1 MLNPQ
6 APAPEK
12 KSRGLA
18 GLSFLLGMVSII
30 TFASAQG
37 EFAPLIA
44 GGVFAASSVVS
55 YAAHRLVNLRN
66 SAVGNLGEQRDSNQ
80 QRQQENQ
87 FELQQ
92 QIAMEE
98 GRDNDS
104 LSDNEDQTQP
114 PEYREEE
121 MPYPVLDGSV
131 PPPAYSNSNIT
142 LGTPRAN
149 PLDRI
154 THETHI

>member
-1 MLNPQ
+1 
-6 APAPEK
+6 
-12 KSRGLA
+12 
-18 GLSFLLGMVSII
+18 MVSII

-66 SAVGNLGEQRDSNQ
+66 SAVGNLEEQRDPNQ

-87 FELQQ
+87 FELQLQ
-92 QIAMEE
+92 RQIAIEE
-98 GRDNDS
+98 GRDTDS
-104 LSDNEDQTQP
+104 SSDEDEIDQTQP
-114 PEYREEE
+114 PEYRT
-121 MPYPVLDGSV
+121 MPYPVLDGSA
-131 PPPAYSNSNIT
+131 PPPAYSNPNIT

>member
-1 MLNPQ
+1 
-6 APAPEK
+6 
-12 KSRGLA
+12 
-18 GLSFLLGMVSII
+18 MVSII

-66 SAVGNLGEQRDSNQ
+66 SAVGNLEEQRDPNQ

-98 GRDNDS
+98 GRDADS
-104 LSDNEDQTQP
+104 SSDEDEIDEDEIDQTEP
-114 PEYREEE
+114 PEYRT
-121 MPYPVLDGSV
+121 MPYPVLDGSA
-131 PPPAYSNSNIT
+131 PPPAYSDPNIT